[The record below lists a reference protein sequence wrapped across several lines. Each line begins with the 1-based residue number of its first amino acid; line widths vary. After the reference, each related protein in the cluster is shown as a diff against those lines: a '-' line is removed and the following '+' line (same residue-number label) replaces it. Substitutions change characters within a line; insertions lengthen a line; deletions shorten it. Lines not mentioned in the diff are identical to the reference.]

1 MWDKWIG
8 GHDLQAAAHY
18 GFMVATRRIIT
29 LHDDLDGTDAEE
41 TVVFS
46 VDGNNYEIDLNSS
59 HNKELRDALRPFIAA
74 ARTVKRTRR
83 ARNR

>member
-1 MWDKWIG
+1 
-8 GHDLQAAAHY
+8 
-18 GFMVATRRIIT
+18 MVATRRIVT

-46 VDGNNYEIDLNSS
+46 IDGIKYEIDLNGS

-74 ARTVKRTRR
+74 ARTVKPGRR
-83 ARNR
+83 ARPRLTKNSKTP